1 MAERSVD
8 IESYTA
14 AHGRATL
21 VLAHGAGA
29 GQRHPFLVHFA
40 RELAARDVDVF
51 TFDFLYMQRGRK
63 LPDKNDALEACW
75 RAAIAEVRARA
86 KQSVP
91 FFLGGKSMGGR
102 IASQVAGQGEDA
114 THGPVGGLV
123 FLGYPLHPPTK
134 PAQLRSEHLPRVR
147 APMLFCQGER
157 DPFGTPDE
165 LGPIVRRLH
174 AGTEIVA
181 VEGGDHSFAVPRR
194 LGVSQDVV
202 YARVLDAI
210 VRWMTRVSATSAK
223 SRGPRPRG
231 RARR

>member
-1 MAERSVD
+1 MIIA
-8 IESYTA
+8 SYTA
-14 AHGRATL
+14 AHARATL

-51 TFDFLYMQRGRK
+51 TFDFLYMERGRK
-63 LPDKNDALEACW
+63 LPDKNDALEARW
-75 RAAIAEVRARA
+75 RAAIADVRARA
-86 KQSVP
+86 TTAP

-102 IASQVAGQGEDA
+102 IASQVAAHGEDA
-114 THGPVGGLV
+114 TCGPVAGLV

-134 PAQLRSEHLPRVR
+134 PTQLRSEHLPRVR

-157 DPFGTPDE
+157 DPLGTPDE
-165 LGPIVRRLH
+165 LDPIARRLH
-174 AGTEIVA
+174 TGTEIVA
-181 VEGGDHSFAVPRR
+181 VENGDHSFAVPRR
-194 LGVSQDVV
+194 LGVPQDVV

-210 VRWMTRVSATSAK
+210 VTWMRRVSATSAK
-223 SRGPRPRG
+223 TRGPRPRG